1 MKMMTD
7 DAGKLLLRLM
17 VGGLLILHGFHK
29 LVHGPAPG
37 EISGMLA
44 AHGLP
49 GFLAWGVYLGEL
61 VGPVLILLGVYAR
74 IGGLLVLANMVVAIL
89 LSRGLHIFGLNEMG
103 GLAIELEVFYGLS
116 GLCVAMLGAGKF
128 SAGGAGGKW
137 N

>member
-7 DAGKLLLRLM
+7 DGGKLLLRLM

-29 LVHGPAPG
+29 LVHGSG
-37 EISGMLA
+37 EVAGMLT

-49 GFLAWGVYLGEL
+49 GFLAWGVYLGEV
-61 VGPVLILLGVYAR
+61 VGPALILLGVYAR
-74 IGGLLVLANMVVAIL
+74 IGGLLVLANMLVAVFL
-89 LSRGLHIFGLNEMG
+89 TRGLHIFGLNDVG
-103 GLAIELEVFYGLS
+103 GLGIELEAFYGLG
-116 GLCVAMLGAGKF
+116 GLCVAMLGAGKY